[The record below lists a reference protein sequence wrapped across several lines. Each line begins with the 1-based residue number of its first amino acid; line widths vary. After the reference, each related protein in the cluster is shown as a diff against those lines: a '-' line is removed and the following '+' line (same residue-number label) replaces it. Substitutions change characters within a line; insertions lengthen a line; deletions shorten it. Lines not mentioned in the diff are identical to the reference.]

1 MTLSKDEDL
10 ELLTARKIRELR
22 RSISEKKKPKNT
34 DRDLVVSKLVDRGLE
49 VLVLAESSYRT
60 ETEEIVKKIADMI
73 RKRVLVGSISGG
85 ELLSVFRR
93 LGMNINVKTTIN
105 IEDSGR
111 FVSFAEKMKSVYD

>member
-10 ELLTARKIRELR
+10 ELLTARKMRELR

-34 DRDLVVSKLVDRGLE
+34 DRDLVVSKLVDRGVE
-49 VLVLAESSYRT
+49 VLVLAESRYRT
-60 ETEEIVKKIADMI
+60 ETEEIVKKIAGMI